1 MANNQCEIKF
11 EEGKIVCLLPI
22 TLPTSKV
29 RVKRND
35 EPFAVRQAS
44 LKEDDLIEWQ
54 ISYYDRDRNLV
65 EIGLMLK
72 MGYENG
78 LFSWAD
84 LESLKNFAEN
94 VRNFFSETFD
104 IEKLNTENLFLNEFE
119 VLYRKVPIIHKDLTN
134 GCFVEGELKHK
145 QRAVGYQPML
155 YIFIPIRNVISA
167 TDKKPIIG
175 RTAHS
180 KEIVLWFP
188 SLEDIKG
195 TIKTFSVLS
204 PVHNQDIK
212 EILTNLL

>member
-11 EEGKIVCLLPI
+11 EGGKIVCLLPI

-72 MGYENG
+72 IGYENG
-78 LFSWAD
+78 LFSRAD

-104 IEKLNTENLFLNEFE
+104 IEKLNTEDLFLNEFE

-167 TDKKPIIG
+167 TDKQPIIG

-180 KEIVLWFP
+180 KEIVCGFP
-188 SLEDIKG
+188 
-195 TIKTFSVLS
+195 
-204 PVHNQDIK
+204 P
-212 EILTNLL
+212 

>member
-1 MANNQCEIKF
+1 MANNQCKIKF
-11 EEGKIVCLLPI
+11 EKGKIVCLLPI

-35 EPFAVRQAS
+35 EPFAVRQVP
-44 LKEDDLIEWQ
+44 LKADDLIEWQ

-72 MGYENG
+72 MGYENR
-78 LFSWAD
+78 LFLRSD

-94 VRNFFSETFD
+94 VQNFFSDTFD
-104 IEKLNTENLFLNEFE
+104 IEKLNAEDLFLNEFE
-119 VLYRKVPIIHKDLTN
+119 IFYRKVPIIHKHLTN

-167 TDKKPIIG
+167 INNQPIIG
-175 RTAHS
+175 RPAYS
-180 KEIVLWFP
+180 KEIVLWAP

-204 PVHNQDIK
+204 SVHNQDIR

>member
-1 MANNQCEIKF
+1 MANNQCKIRF
-11 EEGKIVCLLPI
+11 EEGKIVCFLPI

-35 EPFAVRQAS
+35 EPLAVCQIP

-54 ISYYDRDRNLV
+54 ISYYDKDRNLI

-72 MGYENG
+72 FGYDKG
-78 LFSWAD
+78 LFSSSD
-84 LESLKNFAEN
+84 LESLKEFTEN
-94 VRNFFSETFD
+94 VPNFFSEAFD
-104 IEKLNTENLFLNEFE
+104 IKKIKTEELFLNEFE
-119 VLYRKVPIIHKDLTN
+119 VLYRKVPIIHRALTN
-134 GCFVEGELKHK
+134 GCFVESELKHK

-155 YIFIPIRNVISA
+155 YIFIPIRNVITA
-167 TDKKPIIG
+167 IDKQPIIG
-175 RTAHS
+175 RPAHS

-204 PVHNQDIK
+204 PIHNQDIK